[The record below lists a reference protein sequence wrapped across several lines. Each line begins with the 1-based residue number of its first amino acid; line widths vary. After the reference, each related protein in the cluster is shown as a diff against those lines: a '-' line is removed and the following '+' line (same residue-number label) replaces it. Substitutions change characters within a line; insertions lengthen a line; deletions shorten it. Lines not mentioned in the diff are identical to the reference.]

1 MGGFLFM
8 ADRRFKVF
16 LGLLVCLG
24 RTPWTAGAQDSL
36 SGLMYPSPGK
46 LLHVSSWDR
55 SGGNGDLR
63 SVEPGQTHTLVDL
76 RGAGIIHRIWFTVA
90 PEAPDLLRQA
100 VLRFYWDGKDQ
111 PSIQVPLGDFFGAGF
126 GLYEHYIS
134 LPLSMT
140 SGGYNC
146 YWQMPFR
153 KGVRITVT
161 NESGCRIDALYYNID
176 IEQVPRLAEDTL
188 YFHAEWRRE
197 NPTQPGKN
205 YTVLET
211 KGQGHFV
218 GLLMEMQDRNG
229 GFGFLEGDERVFVDG
244 ESKPSINGTG
254 TEDYFN
260 SGWYFNRGTFSAP
273 YHGLI
278 LMDEDLSRVCAYRWH
293 ILDPIPFKRSLRFTI
308 EHGHNN
314 EVETDYS
321 SVAYWYQTPAKGVAN
336 LPPPEERMAYIPPP
350 PMVLDGMIEGEGLID
365 NATATNGKVQ
375 TQNMRRFGDYWSG
388 GKQLWWTEN
397 KVGDRMAMKV
407 KIDHPGTYRIAGYL
421 TKSKDY
427 GIFQLWVNGAKVSEP
442 VNSYDSKVIHSG
454 KIDFG
459 TVELRHGSN
468 RFEIEIV
475 GKDEQS
481 IGTLVGIDGFM
492 AERME
497 R

>member
-1 MGGFLFM
+1 MDSRCARLAVWPHVSQSRETPACFELGSEWWKWRSALGG
-8 ADRRFKVF
+8 AGPKH
-16 LGLLVCLG
+16 
-24 RTPWTAGAQDSL
+24 TPLWIYAERESSTG
-36 SGLMYPSPGK
+36 SGL
-46 LLHVSSWDR
+46 R
-55 SGGNGDLR
+55 
-63 SVEPGQTHTLVDL
+63 
-76 RGAGIIHRIWFTVA
+76 F
-90 PEAPDLLRQA
+90 PEAPELLRQA

-278 LMDEDLSRVCAYRWH
+278 LIDEDLSRVCAYRWH

-314 EVETDYS
+314 EVETRLFECRLLVSNASQGSDH
-321 SVAYWYQTPAKGVAN
+321 
-336 LPPPEERMAYIPPP
+336 PPPGGADGLYPATPHGPRRDDRGRKSHRQRDGHEWEGSDPEHAPVWRLLERWKT
-350 PMVLDGMIEGEGLID
+350 V
-365 NATATNGKVQ
+365 V
-375 TQNMRRFGDYWSG
+375 
-388 GKQLWWTEN
+388 
-397 KVGDRMAMKV
+397 VDR
-407 KIDHPGTYRIAGYL
+407 
-421 TKSKDY
+421 
-427 GIFQLWVNGAKVSEP
+427 
-442 VNSYDSKVIHSG
+442 
-454 KIDFG
+454 
-459 TVELRHGSN
+459 
-468 RFEIEIV
+468 
-475 GKDEQS
+475 EQS
-481 IGTLVGIDGFM
+481 G
-492 AERME
+492 
-497 R
+497 